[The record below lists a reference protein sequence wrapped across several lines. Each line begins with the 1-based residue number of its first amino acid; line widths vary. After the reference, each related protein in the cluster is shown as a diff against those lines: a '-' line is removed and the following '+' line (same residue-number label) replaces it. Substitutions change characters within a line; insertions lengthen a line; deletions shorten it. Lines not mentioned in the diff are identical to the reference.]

1 MLSSPATPVKGP
13 KPTAMS
19 RYPLGYTVGVVG
31 GGQLGRM
38 MADPVHRLGFRI
50 AVLDPGGA
58 DCAAAVMS
66 DRVVHGGLKDAEKC
80 RELAKGCDVV
90 TLEIEHVNT
99 EVLAELEKEG
109 VNVQPSAES
118 VRIIQDK
125 LTQKQ
130 HFEKHGVAVPAF
142 MDTPDVAAVGAA
154 AERFGLPLCLKSR
167 CGGYDGRGNAVLKTL
182 DQAQECLDSLG
193 GPPLPLR
200 PFPPLPRLG
209 WLARARDCRS
219 RAGALGC
226 AGPVYAEKWAPF
238 TKELAVNV
246 ARSTTGEI
254 AAVRPPSPPPR
265 EPPPGAKHRLT
276 RCRLFARSIHASRRC
291 RRMRNARR

>member
-13 KPTAMS
+13 KPASTAMS

-193 GPPLPLR
+193 GPPLPLH

-209 WLARARDCRS
+209 PFARARDRRS

-226 AGPVYAEKWAPF
+226 AQVRCTRRNGRHSR
-238 TKELAVNV
+238 
-246 ARSTTGEI
+246 RSL
-254 AAVRPPSPPPR
+254 PSTSPAPPP
-265 EPPPGAKHRLT
+265 AKSPRS
-276 RCRLFARSIHASRRC
+276 ARQAPRSASRRPA
-291 RRMRNARR
+291 RNTG

>member
-1 MLSSPATPVKGP
+1 MLSPAASPLKGP
-13 KPTAMS
+13 KDRADTMS

-38 MADPVHRLGFRI
+38 MADPVHRLGFHI

-99 EVLAELEKEG
+99 EVLAQLEKEG

-193 GPPLPLR
+193 GAPLLPLPPLLPSAHPSSRDKPLAHEHER
-200 PFPPLPRLG
+200 
-209 WLARARDCRS
+209 WAC
-219 RAGALGC
+219 C

-265 EPPPGAKHRLT
+265 EPPPSANIG
-276 RCRLFARSIHASRRC
+276 
-291 RRMRNARR
+291 